1 MTEETGRYL
10 NYNTHFPGG
19 DFDKIK
25 EVIIGKQITSIE
37 QKGTFKAV
45 VTLDDGA
52 ILQLEGNEG
61 CCCCGSGDWSIRNLL
76 ANMAKPKAR
85 IMNAWIDN
93 QIKVG
98 EVDGDLQGPITVFIM
113 AEGREYPLVEFN
125 GYDTGCYGHGFY
137 CRVTRI
143 IPPEN

>member
-25 EVIIGKQITSIE
+25 EVVIGKQITSIE
-37 QKGTFKAV
+37 QKGPFKAV

-61 CCCCGSGDWSIRNLL
+61 VCCESGDWPIRNLL
-76 ANMAKPKAR
+76 ANMAKPKGR

-93 QIKVG
+93 QIKEDEDFG
-98 EVDGDLQGPITVFIM
+98 EIRGPISLFIM
-113 AEGREYPLVEFN
+113 AEGTEYPLVEFN
-125 GYDTGCYGHGFY
+125 GYDNGFYGQGFY

>member
-19 DFDKIK
+19 DFEKIK
-25 EVIIGKQITSIE
+25 EIIIGKQITNIQQE
-37 QKGTFKAV
+37 DDFKAT
-45 VTLDDGA
+45 VTLSDGVT
-52 ILQLEGNEG
+52 LQVEGNEG
-61 CCCCGSGDWSIRNLL
+61 LCCESGDWPIRNLL
-76 ANMAKPKAR
+76 ANMAKPKGR

-93 QIKVG
+93 QIKEDEDFG
-98 EVDGDLQGPITVFIM
+98 EIRGPISLFIM
-113 AEGREYPLVEFN
+113 AEGTEYPLVEFN
-125 GYDTGCYGHGFY
+125 GYDNGCYGQGFY

>member
-25 EVIIGKQITSIE
+25 EVVIGKQITSIE
-37 QKGTFKAV
+37 QKGPFKAV

-61 CCCCGSGDWSIRNLL
+61 GCCCGRGDWAITKLL
-76 ANMAKPKAR
+76 ANAEKPNGR

-93 QIKVG
+93 QIKPD
-98 EVDGDLQGPITVFIM
+98 EDYDEISGPIRVFIM
-113 AEGREYPLVEFN
+113 AEGTEYPLVEFD
-125 GYDTGCYGHGFY
+125 GYDDGWYGQGFY